1 MKLQFRRGNWL
12 LLAVLMLG
20 TFSWAQRDLGAIL
33 GSVTDQSGALVPDA
47 KVTLKED
54 ATGLT
59 YGVLTD
65 SGGEFIRPLLKP
77 GTYTVEVDATGFKKA
92 IQHNIVLTP
101 GDRKRVAI
109 VLQVGAAS
117 QVVEVIDAPPTL
129 QTESAIIGQD
139 FSAREVHDL
148 PLGGQRVYAFIARL
162 SAGVLPG
169 EPGDRSAPNGGFS
182 ANGVTATG
190 QNNFLLNGV
199 DNNAN
204 VIDFFNQAAFVL
216 APAVDA
222 IGEMKVLVNGYN
234 AEYGRAAGGVVNV
247 NIKSGT
253 NKFHGSL
260 YEYLQNAA
268 LNANKWESVRAGVPR
283 GPYQQNQFGGS
294 LGGPLIKNRTFWFF
308 DYQGTRVNSHGG
320 AIPGLGSSNSLTI
333 PWPEFKT
340 GDFSRLLTTNV
351 IGTDA
356 LGDQCFK
363 ARSSIPRPP
372 GRSMANSC
380 AIPSRTIRFRRISWI
395 PQQHN

>member
-1 MKLQFRRGNWL
+1 M
-12 LLAVLMLG
+12 
-20 TFSWAQRDLGAIL
+20 
-33 GSVTDQSGALVPDA
+33 
-47 KVTLKED
+47 
-54 ATGLT
+54 
-59 YGVLTD
+59 
-65 SGGEFIRPLLKP
+65 
-77 GTYTVEVDATGFKKA
+77 
-92 IQHNIVLTP
+92 
-101 GDRKRVAI
+101 
-109 VLQVGAAS
+109 
-117 QVVEVIDAPPTL
+117 
-129 QTESAIIGQD
+129 
-139 FSAREVHDL
+139 
-148 PLGGQRVYAFIARL
+148 YAFIARL

-222 IGEMKVLVNGYN
+222 IGEMKVMVNGYN

-260 YEYLQNAA
+260 FEYLQNAA

-308 DYQGTRVNSHGG
+308 DYQGTRVNSQGG
-320 AIPGLGSSNSLTI
+320 AIPGLGSIVLAHRSVAGIQDRRFFTLADYQRDRRGCFGPTGAPRSDLRSYDHTTGQRPVCARPFPEQPDSN
-333 PWPEFKT
+333 
-340 GDFSRLLTTNV
+340 
-351 IGTDA
+351 
-356 LGDQCFK
+356 
-363 ARSSIPRPP
+363 
-372 GRSMANSC
+372 
-380 AIPSRTIRFRRISWI
+380 
-395 PQQHN
+395 